1 MTPVRAVAG
10 KNLKNV
16 AGSNMLK
23 LGQYEHY
30 KGGRYEV
37 IGVAQH
43 SETNEE
49 LVIYRSLAG
58 DQQIW
63 ARPLAMFLEEVKIG
77 GKKMP
82 RFKLIK
88 DKNC

>member
-1 MTPVRAVAG
+1 M
-10 KNLKNV
+10 
-16 AGSNMLK
+16 SNGIIIN
-23 LGQYEHY
+23 GQYQHY
-30 KGGRYEV
+30 KGGNYEV
-37 IGVAQH
+37 IGIARH

-49 LVIYRSLAG
+49 LVIYRSFK
-58 DQQIW
+58 DDKQIW
-63 ARPLAMFLEEVKIG
+63 ARPLDMFLEEVENA